1 MVLRCSFYGEAEV
14 KVANTFV
21 AMRFLRERVTCHN
34 AMYMSNS
41 MQKVTTNANIF
52 KNESVLA
59 GWYQARLSKM
69 IPKVVL

>member
-1 MVLRCSFYGEAEV
+1 MVLRCSFLEEAEV

-21 AMRFLRERVTCHN
+21 AMRLLRERVTCHKD
-34 AMYMSNS
+34 MYMSNS

-59 GWYQARLSKM
+59 GWYQAWISRM
-69 IPKVVL
+69 IEKGIL